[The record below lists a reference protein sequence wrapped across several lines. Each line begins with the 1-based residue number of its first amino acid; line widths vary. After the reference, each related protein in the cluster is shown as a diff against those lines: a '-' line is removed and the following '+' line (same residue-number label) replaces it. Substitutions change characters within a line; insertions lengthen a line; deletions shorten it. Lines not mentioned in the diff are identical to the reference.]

1 MVSILSNTTRLGD
14 DDDALENNDDND
26 SSTNFMGFPN
36 ILISSDDDSSSSIS
50 ITTKSTTIDTL
61 NINIKG
67 RVTNTITDNII
78 EESSL
83 ATGMGASNKEA

>member
-14 DDDALENNDDND
+14 NDDALENSDDND

-36 ILISSDDDSSSSIS
+36 ILISCDDGSSSSVS

-78 EESSL
+78 EESGL
-83 ATGMGASNKEA
+83 ATGMGASNKES

>member
-1 MVSILSNTTRLGD
+1 MVSILSNTIRLGD
-14 DDDALENNDDND
+14 DDDALKNSDDND